1 MNKPRPP
8 SAGSGDGSSLAPTV
22 SASPTAVDSPVIGSM
37 PLDVE
42 KAQTP
47 PDSTPPPDPSV
58 SVSKPL
64 DPSKSWREWR
74 RENIGGGQMLF
85 ILLLQAFSAGLLD
98 AFAYGDFETFASNQT
113 GNMILLTLAAVGTVP
128 VLLLLTGVS
137 LAGFMLGAFIFG
149 HWGTWAGARTRQW
162 LLFTTSVQTL
172 LMLVCGVLASPAG
185 PRVTQHKGPHEWVV
199 MFLMALM
206 SGAQVC
212 MARQSKCQEVPTAPM
227 TSPLVD
233 FLTDPNLFKRG
244 RQGEEEKVVTG
255 PRNRRMAYLGLVI
268 VGSFLGAVLHR
279 FANNWSIV
287 VASVGVKA
295 GVVLAVAVAKPCGV

>member
-1 MNKPRPP
+1 
-8 SAGSGDGSSLAPTV
+8 
-22 SASPTAVDSPVIGSM
+22 
-37 PLDVE
+37 
-42 KAQTP
+42 
-47 PDSTPPPDPSV
+47 
-58 SVSKPL
+58 
-64 DPSKSWREWR
+64 
-74 RENIGGGQMLF
+74 MLF

-137 LAGFMLGAFIFG
+137 LAGFALGAFVFG
-149 HWGTWAGARTRQW
+149 HWGTWAGARSRQW
-162 LLFTTSVQTL
+162 LLCTTTFQTL
-172 LMLVCGVLASPAG
+172 LTVACAVLASPGG
-185 PRVTQHKGPHEWVV
+185 PRVTQHRGKHEWVV
-199 MFLMALM
+199 MFLMAFM

-233 FLTDPNLFKRG
+233 FLTDPNLFKRASD
-244 RQGEEEKVVTG
+244 EEKPATG
-255 PRNRRMAYLGLVI
+255 PRNRRMAYLGIVI

-279 FANNWSIV
+279 FVNSWSIV

-295 GVVLAVAVAKPCGV
+295 AVVLAVAFAKSCGV